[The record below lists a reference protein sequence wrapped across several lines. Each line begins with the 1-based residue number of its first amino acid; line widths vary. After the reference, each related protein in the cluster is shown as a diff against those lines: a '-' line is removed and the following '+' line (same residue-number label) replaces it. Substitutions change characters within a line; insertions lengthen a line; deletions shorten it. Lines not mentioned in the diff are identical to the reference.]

1 MIVWWQVSIM
11 QQELK
16 ELQPELIETSKE
28 TEQLIKIIADETLE
42 VEEKKQVST
51 CVTVTWQQKTTTTT
65 TKAFPQS
72 WLFLT
77 VKQNLN
83 FLVTHW
89 KRLFSLIVLGLNS
102 YL

>member
-1 MIVWWQVSIM
+1 M

-51 CVTVTWQQKTTTTT
+51 CYLL
-65 TKAFPQS
+65 AA
-72 WLFLT
+72 
-77 VKQNLN
+77 QNALRMMN
-83 FLVTHW
+83 YSR
-89 KRLFSLIVLGLNS
+89 K
-102 YL
+102 